1 MMKRFWVFCLVL
13 LTSAGLTLPAYADV
27 IVVPEPTVNG
37 GLLLAIVLVALVLCI
52 TVDLLRRFRKKK

>member
-1 MMKRFWVFCLVL
+1 MMKRLWVFCLVL

-52 TVDLLRRFRKKK
+52 TVDLLRRFLKKK